1 MTVYP
6 YTYIYKYIYIYIS
19 NLSVNK
25 YKVDDINESMG
36 QKFYKLEGRAKVV
49 MIS

>member
-1 MTVYP
+1 M
-6 YTYIYKYIYIYIS
+6 
-19 NLSVNK
+19 SVNT
-25 YKVDDINESMG
+25 YKVYDIYESMG